1 MVDEA
6 TIRKAVEL
14 LKEAAHPR
22 KIILFG
28 SYARG
33 EAREGSD
40 VDLLVIE
47 DRFESR
53 RREWA
58 RLRASL
64 SPLRIPV
71 DLILCTKDHFKDWSE
86 CPGTVYFEA
95 NRDGKVL
102 YEAA

>member
-53 RREWA
+53 RGERA
-58 RLRASL
+58 RLRGLL

-71 DLILCTKDHFKDWSE
+71 DLLLSTPEHFEEWSQ
-86 CPGTVYFEA
+86 CRGTVYHEA
-95 NRDGKVL
+95 KRDGKVL
-102 YEAA
+102 YQAA